1 MFGNANR
8 RRFLLP
14 RRGLVLVV
22 GTTMDL
28 RMLFVTAIGTVAWR
42 RRLERARPRNS
53 EMGMKSGPEIR
64 SARRI
69 WIWRTTKQ
77 DEIWARQI
85 QREIVRLFAE
95 VRRFRTVRDLTVRPV
110 PTMIITN

>member
-28 RMLFVTAIGTVAWR
+28 RMLFALL
-42 RRLERARPRNS
+42 LELLHGAEDWKGR
-53 EMGMKSGPEIR
+53 GQEIR
-64 SARRI
+64 R
-69 WIWRTTKQ
+69 
-77 DEIWARQI
+77 WA
-85 QREIVRLFAE
+85 
-95 VRRFRTVRDLTVRPV
+95 
-110 PTMIITN
+110 